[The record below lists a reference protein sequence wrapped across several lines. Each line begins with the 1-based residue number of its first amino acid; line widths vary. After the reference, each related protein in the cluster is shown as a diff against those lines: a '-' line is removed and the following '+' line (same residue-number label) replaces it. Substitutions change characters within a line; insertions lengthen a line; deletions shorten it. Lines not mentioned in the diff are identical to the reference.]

1 MDSGRR
7 IHVPVLKCRIPFSI
21 CKELG
26 EFLLSWQV
34 GQAKNHPRRSRHYKA
49 FQGIFPITQK
59 SSQKSTTTCGL
70 ASARCVF
77 NGSLSIFC
85 CADEVQTRNRWWH
98 IPTGFLRVWS
108 CGLPQKTLLV
118 RSLQLQSTWS
128 TCVLGRR
135 TTGSNYL
142 SLRHS
147 AARYC
152 NPQPA
157 SQLADRPAVTSQPYA
172 FICAFSLLGTRTAR

>member
-49 FQGIFPITQK
+49 FQGILPITQK

-77 NGSLSIFC
+77 NGSLSIFFG
-85 CADEVQTRNRWWH
+85 CADEVRRGTDGG
-98 IPTGFLRVWS
+98 IY
-108 CGLPQKTLLV
+108 LLV
-118 RSLQLQSTWS
+118 SCVFGVVACLRRLCWLDLCSCSL
-128 TCVLGRR
+128 LGPLVCWDEGQQGQTICHCGTVRPA
-135 TTGSNYL
+135 TVT
-142 SLRHS
+142 HS
-147 AARYC
+147 
-152 NPQPA
+152 QPA
-157 SQLADRPAVTSQPYA
+157 SWPTDQP
-172 FICAFSLLGTRTAR
+172 

>member
-77 NGSLSIFC
+77 NGSLSIFLVVQMKS
-85 CADEVQTRNRWWH
+85 DEEQMVAYTYW
-98 IPTGFLRVWS
+98 F
-108 CGLPQKTLLV
+108 
-118 RSLQLQSTWS
+118 
-128 TCVLGRR
+128 
-135 TTGSNYL
+135 
-142 SLRHS
+142 
-147 AARYC
+147 
-152 NPQPA
+152 PA
-157 SQLADRPAVTSQPYA
+157 CLELWLASEDFV
-172 FICAFSLLGTRTAR
+172 G